1 MPSSKARVPPR
12 SRRQPQTDTVRG
24 QRLSQVGARSSSDLF
39 LARSRRS
46 SALSR
51 WTVRVA
57 VVAADGGGHG
67 YGRSMDRY
75 DPLDRLVYGAMDD
88 NEMDTILD
96 ALERAS
102 AEDETPSR

>member
-1 MPSSKARVPPR
+1 
-12 SRRQPQTDTVRG
+12 
-24 QRLSQVGARSSSDLF
+24 
-39 LARSRRS
+39 
-46 SALSR
+46 
-51 WTVRVA
+51 
-57 VVAADGGGHG
+57 
-67 YGRSMDRY
+67 MDRY

>member
-1 MPSSKARVPPR
+1 M
-12 SRRQPQTDTVRG
+12 
-24 QRLSQVGARSSSDLF
+24 
-39 LARSRRS
+39 
-46 SALSR
+46 
-51 WTVRVA
+51 A
-57 VVAADGGGHG
+57 VVAADGGHG

-88 NEMDTILD
+88 DETDTILD